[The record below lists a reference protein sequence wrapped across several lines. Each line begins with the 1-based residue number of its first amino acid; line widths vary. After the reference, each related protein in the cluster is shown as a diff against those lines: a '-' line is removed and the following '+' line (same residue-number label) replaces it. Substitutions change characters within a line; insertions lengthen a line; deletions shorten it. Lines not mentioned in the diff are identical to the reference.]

1 MSKLQ
6 LTIATSEYDHVTDIM
21 TGKVPVEGIDI
32 NYLNFEIE
40 EIFYRFTLNREWEV
54 SEMSMAKF
62 VAQVAGDRPDI
73 LGLPIFP
80 SRVFRLSNIYTRKDS
95 GITKPEQ
102 LKGKK
107 VGTPEWAQTA
117 SVYTRGY
124 LVDDVGLKLRDI
136 DWYQAGVN
144 QPGRVEKVKLNLPEG
159 VKVTPVPEKSL
170 GEMLVNGDVDAIMSA
185 HPPEVFEKGHPNLV
199 RLFPDYQKAEDEYY
213 QRTKI
218 FPIMHIIAIRK
229 DVVEKNPWVAVNL
242 FTAFEKA
249 KDRSIYRAM
258 EMTASRFPIP
268 WAADYAE
275 KRAKVFGTRLFPLR
289 HRAQPPHA
297 RGLPQMDLRAGR
309 RLAPSQGRGT
319 VPEESAGQVQDLSDR
334 GIGAF
339 ASARGPLMVVVLGS
353 SPRTTI

>member
-21 TGKVPVEGIDI
+21 TGKVPVEGIDV

-95 GITKPEQ
+95 GITKPEH

-159 VKVTPVPEKSL
+159 VKVTPVPDKSL
-170 GEMLVNGDVDAIMSA
+170 GQMLVNGDVDAIMSA
-185 HPPEVFEKGHPNLV
+185 HPPEVFEKGDPNLV
-199 RLFPDYQKAEDEYY
+199 RLFPDYQKAEEEYY

-268 WAADYAE
+268 WAADIAE
-275 KRAKVFGTRLFPLR
+275 KRAKVFGTDYFPYGIEPNRRTLEAFLKWTYEQGVASRHLKVEDLFPKSL
-289 HRAQPPHA
+289 
-297 RGLPQMDLRAGR
+297 
-309 RLAPSQGRGT
+309 QGKFK
-319 VPEESAGQVQDLSDR
+319 
-334 GIGAF
+334 I
-339 ASARGPLMVVVLGS
+339 
-353 SPRTTI
+353 

>member
-1 MSKLQ
+1 MSKLK
-6 LTIATSEYDHVTDIM
+6 LTIATSEYDHVTDII

-32 NYLNFEIE
+32 NYLNLEIE

-54 SEMSMAKF
+54 SEMSLAKF

-95 GITKPEQ
+95 GITKPEH

-124 LVDDVGLKLRDI
+124 LVDDVGLKLSDI

-144 QPGRVEKVKLNLPEG
+144 QPGRVEKVKLNLPPG
-159 VKVTPVPEKSL
+159 VKVTPVPDKSL
-170 GEMLVNGDVDAIMSA
+170 GQMLVNGDVDAIMSA
-185 HPPEVFEKGHPNLV
+185 HPPEVFDKGHPNLT
-199 RLFPDYQKAEDEYY
+199 RLFVDYQKAEDEYY

-229 DVVEKNPWVAVNL
+229 DVIEANPWVAVNL

-249 KDRSIYRAM
+249 KDRSVLRAL

-268 WAADYAE
+268 WASDVAE
-275 KRAKVFGTRLFPLR
+275 KRVKSFGTDYFPYGIENNRHTLEAFLRWTYEQGVAARHLKVDELFPKSL
-289 HRAQPPHA
+289 
-297 RGLPQMDLRAGR
+297 
-309 RLAPSQGRGT
+309 QGKFK
-319 VPEESAGQVQDLSDR
+319 
-334 GIGAF
+334 I
-339 ASARGPLMVVVLGS
+339 
-353 SPRTTI
+353 